1 MTVPFFRSP
10 WQAPASAALLGE
22 RFARILQSGHYILG
36 ANARDFE
43 QALAHRLQRSGGVV
57 ALNSGTDALV
67 LALRLLDLQPGDE
80 VILPSYTFIACFE
93 AVVRA
98 GAVPVLCDSQAD
110 DFLASETEVSACIS
124 PRTRA
129 VMAVPLFGDASA
141 IPAIAA
147 GCHRRGIPLIEDAA
161 QALGA
166 RVRLEGQDWHAAGT
180 LGDVAT
186 FSFYPTKT
194 LGAPGDAGGLSSPH
208 AAFIERAM
216 SLRNHGLHQ
225 GSHAETGY
233 NSRMGEFQAAA
244 LVHGLGRLDD
254 WLDQRRHIAQR
265 YLAGLAG
272 LPGIALP
279 RDHDGHAWNYF
290 VLRCRQRDTL
300 RAAMAQEGVDTR
312 VYYSHTIHQQPAY
325 VRHFPALELP
335 NAQAHA
341 RQALALPIFAGMSDA
356 EVEKVIQAV
365 TRAARRSA

>member
-22 RFARILQSGHYILG
+22 RFACILQSGHYILG

-43 QALAHRLQRSGGVV
+43 QALAHRLQRPGGVV

-110 DFLASETEVSACIS
+110 DFLASETEVGACIS

-129 VMAVPLFGDASA
+129 VMAIPLFGDASA

-147 GCHRRGIPLIEDAA
+147 GCHRRDIPLIEDAA

-254 WLDQRRHIAQR
+254 WLNQRRHIAQR
-265 YLAGLAG
+265 YLASLAG

-300 RAAMAQEGVDTR
+300 RAAVAQEGVDTR
-312 VYYSHTIHQQPAY
+312 IYYSHPIHQQPAY